1 MTERKL
7 KDAWRTTAG
16 HLRSD
21 SSDAYAT
28 VNLGGKTT
36 LDRLA
41 SRYRRFSIIAIVV
54 GVLLASWNFNP
65 VFDDMPHRLA
75 IVAYGLVFFVVASL
89 VDYRLYLIVRSID
102 PARMSVESVIR
113 RCLHAR
119 KRHLQS
125 IAFLMPMALGFLGF
139 LGYSMSFD
147 TYFLAGMVS
156 GGIIGLGI
164 GIKMLMDF
172 MSDYRSLTSLD

>member
-21 SSDAYAT
+21 YSDVYAT

-41 SRYRRFSIIAIVV
+41 ARYRRFSILAIVV
-54 GVLLASWNFNP
+54 GMLITSWNFNP
-65 VFDDMPHRLA
+65 IFDDLPHRLA
-75 IVAYGLVFFVVASL
+75 IVISGLVFFVIVSL
-89 VDYRLYLIVRSID
+89 VDYRLYLMVKAID
-102 PARMSVESVIR
+102 PARMSVETVIR
-113 RCLHAR
+113 CCLRAR

-125 IAFLMPMALGFLGF
+125 IAFLLPMALGFLGF
-139 LGYSMSFD
+139 MGYSMSSD
-147 TYFLAGMVS
+147 TYFLAGIVS

-164 GIKMLMDF
+164 GIMQLMNF